1 MTVLLRPRAL
11 ANVDAAVEGFNLVE
25 TVAVGDASV
34 DFVITPEVEYAA
46 VPVVVGIPFVAP
58 VGALTHITRFA
69 VTARSTTSITVTVT
83 FNAAPGGA
91 VATTCRFDC
100 GLVGVPAR

>member
-1 MTVLLRPRAL
+1 MAVLLRPRAI
-11 ANVDAAVEGFNLVE
+11 ANVDAAVEGFNLTAAVG
-25 TVAVGDASV
+25 VGDASV
-34 DFVITPEVEYAA
+34 DFVITPEIEYVA

-58 VGALTHITRFA
+58 VGALTHITRWEI
-69 VTARSTTSITVTVT
+69 TARSTTSITVTVT

-91 VATTCRFDC
+91 VATTCQFGC